1 MHTCACMRARVPV
14 FMVLHLSVVF
24 MCSDTSVL
32 NACQGIHLLVSAVR
46 HVRLIC
52 ARVCWRVCLSR
63 FPLVANV
70 SFLLLFFFE
79 LQGEKNG
86 TLKKNTFAKYP
97 DDIIHQTV
105 CFIWII

>member
-1 MHTCACMRARVPV
+1 MHTCACMRACAPV
-14 FMVLHLSVVF
+14 FMVLRLSVVF

-46 HVRLIC
+46 HVRLVC

-70 SFLLLFFFE
+70 SFLLFFSSNYS
-79 LQGEKNG
+79 G
-86 TLKKNTFAKYP
+86 KKW
-97 DDIIHQTV
+97 HS
-105 CFIWII
+105 